1 MEIKRDLYLQQL
13 IDSRGNGMIKIIT
26 GIRRSGKSYL
36 LFNIFTS
43 WLKSQG
49 VDEQHIIQVNLEDR
63 RNNKLRDPDALLEHI
78 DSQMTDKGQ
87 YYILLD
93 EVQLVREF
101 EDVLNS
107 YLHIPNADVY
117 VTGSN
122 ARFLSKDV
130 ITEFRGRGFE
140 IRVMPL
146 SFSEFFSVYE
156 GSKQL
161 ALDEYMTFGG
171 LPQICSITKEKGKS
185 EYLKGLFEETYIR
198 DIKDR
203 YHVQKE
209 DELSDLINIISS
221 SVGSLTNPRKLAN
234 TFLSVKNERVSP
246 ETIKSWLEYL
256 CDSFLVSKAMRY
268 DVKGKNYI
276 DTPSKYY
283 FSDLGLRNARINFR
297 QDEKPHIM
305 ENIIYN
311 ELLVRGFNV
320 DVGVVPIKVRDE
332 EGKQK
337 YSQLEIDFVCNQ
349 GSRRYYIQSAFR
361 MESEEKVAQEQ
372 ASLLRV
378 DDSFKKIIVLGEEC
392 LVHRNEH
399 GITTMSIYDFLLNE
413 NSLEL

>member
-1 MEIKRDLYLQQL
+1 
-13 IDSRGNGMIKIIT
+13 
-26 GIRRSGKSYL
+26 
-36 LFNIFTS
+36 
-43 WLKSQG
+43 
-49 VDEQHIIQVNLEDR
+49 
-63 RNNKLRDPDALLEHI
+63 
-78 DSQMTDKGQ
+78 
-87 YYILLD
+87 
-93 EVQLVREF
+93 
-101 EDVLNS
+101 
-107 YLHIPNADVY
+107 
-117 VTGSN
+117 
-122 ARFLSKDV
+122 
-130 ITEFRGRGFE
+130 
-140 IRVMPL
+140 
-146 SFSEFFSVYE
+146 
-156 GSKQL
+156 
-161 ALDEYMTFGG
+161 
-171 LPQICSITKEKGKS
+171 
-185 EYLKGLFEETYIR
+185 
-198 DIKDR
+198 
-203 YHVQKE
+203 
-209 DELSDLINIISS
+209 
-221 SVGSLTNPRKLAN
+221 
-234 TFLSVKNERVSP
+234 
-246 ETIKSWLEYL
+246 
-256 CDSFLVSKAMRY
+256 MRY

-320 DVGVVPIKVRDE
+320 DVGVVPVKVRDE

>member
-13 IDSRGNGMIKIIT
+13 IDSRGNGMIKIVT

-49 VDEQHIIQVNLEDR
+49 VDEQHIIKVNMEDR
-63 RNNKLRDPDALLEHI
+63 RNNKLRDPDALIEHI
-78 DSQMTDKGQ
+78 DSQMTDKNQ

-93 EVQLVREF
+93 EVQLVMEF

-185 EYLKGLFEETYIR
+185 EYLKGLFEETYIM

-256 CDSFLVSKAMRY
+256 CDSFLVLKAMRY

-378 DDSFKKIIVLGEEC
+378 GDSFKKIIVLGEEC

-399 GITTMSIYDFLLNE
+399 GITIMSIYDFLLNE

>member
-43 WLKSQG
+43 WLKNQG

-305 ENIIYN
+305 ENVIYN

-320 DVGVVPIKVRDE
+320 DVGVVPIKVRNE

-372 ASLLRV
+372 ASLLKV
-378 DDSFKKIIVLGEEC
+378 NDSFKKIIVLGEEC

>member
-1 MEIKRDLYLQQL
+1 MEIKRDLYLRQL

-63 RNNKLRDPDALLEHI
+63 RNNKLRDPDALIEHI
-78 DSQMTDKGQ
+78 DNQMTDKGQ

-93 EVQLVREF
+93 EVQLVKEF

-332 EGKQK
+332 EGNQK

-349 GSRRYYIQSAFR
+349 GSRRFYIQSAFR
-361 MESEEKVAQEQ
+361 MESEEKEAQEQ

-392 LVHRNEH
+392 LVHHNEH